1 MIPDEVVE
9 QVRDAADIV
18 QIVGE
23 YVNLK
28 RAGQDFRGPCPF
40 HQGTHRNFSVS
51 PRKRMYY
58 CFVCHEGGDVF
69 RFLQKRLGVEWPA
82 AVKMVG
88 EKSGIEVREID
99 SRREGPDPR
108 EPIWEVNATAAAYFQ
123 KILWDDPL
131 GEQARDYLEQRDITK
146 ETAEQFGIGFAP
158 REIGL
163 LRNYMSTLGFDE
175 QRQIA
180 AGLLVSGDEGSE
192 PRPRFRGRLMFPILD
207 AMGRN
212 VGFGGRL
219 LGPGEPKYLNSPES
233 AAFSKGRTLYGLNWA
248 KNDIRR
254 EDHVL
259 VVEGY
264 FDVVRLINA
273 GFTTVVA
280 PMGTALT
287 EQQSQALRKL
297 TKNIFLLYDSDKAG
311 LQATFRSG
319 DELLRQ
325 GASVR
330 IVTLP
335 EGEDPDTF
343 VKTHGAT
350 ALTARMRDAID
361 VFERKIQLLE
371 RAGMFAELHKK
382 RRALDRL
389 FPTIRAASDQIM
401 RDLYLTRA
409 SEVSGVAREVLE
421 REMTGRATPRGA
433 PSEAAAAP
441 GATAPR
447 ISPTVRVRRGDRRA
461 QRAQRGFSAEREL
474 IRAMLSNR
482 ARVVQFAEK
491 LGVKSF
497 HSEIHREIY
506 RALIAS
512 GPDSTIEELS
522 AKLDEASVETIQEML
537 AEGPVHV
544 DQERTI
550 NDSLAKLRARELELR
565 AAELDRI
572 IPLASDAKKDQ
583 LIAELKSIAVELKGT
598 GRKNFKTS
606 GFRTTDVP

>member
-1 MIPDEVVE
+1 VIPDEVVE

-28 RAGQDFRGPCPF
+28 RSGTDFRGPCPF

-69 RFLQKRLGVEWPA
+69 RFLQKRLGVEWPS

-108 EPIWEVNATAAAYFQ
+108 EPLWEVNATAAAYFQ

-131 GEQARDYLEQRDITK
+131 GAQARDYLAQRDITK

-163 LRNYMSTLGFDE
+163 LRTYMATLGFDE
-175 QRQIA
+175 ERQIA
-180 AGLLVSGDEGSE
+180 AGLLVSGEEGSE

-212 VGFGGRL
+212 VGFGGRI
-219 LGPGEPKYLNSPES
+219 LGSGEPKYLNSPES

-287 EQQSQALRKL
+287 DQQSAALRKL

-335 EGEDPDTF
+335 DGEDPDTF
-343 VKTHGAT
+343 VKKNGAA

-389 FPTIRAASDQIM
+389 LPTIRAASDQIM
-401 RDLYLTRA
+401 RDLYLARA

-421 REMTGRATPRGA
+421 REWTGRAPRESSDPAPA
-433 PSEAAAAP
+433 PS
-441 GATAPR
+441 APR
-447 ISPTVRVRRGDRRA
+447 ISPAARVRRGERRA
-461 QRAQRGFSAEREL
+461 QHSERGSSAEREL
-474 IRAMLSNR
+474 IRAMLFNR
-482 ARVVQFAEK
+482 ARVVQIAEK
-491 LGVKSF
+491 LDVESF
-497 HSEIHREIY
+497 RTPGYRHIY
-506 RALIAS
+506 RALIAL
-512 GPDSTIEELS
+512 GPDSTIEQVS
-522 AKLDEASVETIQEML
+522 ANLDEDAIETIQEIL
-537 AEGPVHV
+537 AEGAFQI

-550 NDSLAKLRARELELR
+550 SDSFATLRARDLDLR

-572 IPLASDAKKDQ
+572 IPLASGAKKDE
-583 LIAELKSIAVELKGT
+583 LIAEKDAIRRELKAT
-598 GRKNFKTS
+598 GRNYFKK
-606 GFRTTDVP
+606 FRRTGAR

>member
-18 QIVGE
+18 QIVVE

-28 RAGQDFRGPCPF
+28 RAGADFRGPCPF

-69 RFLQKRLGVEWPA
+69 RFLQKRLGVEWPQ

-88 EKSGIEVREID
+88 DKSGIEVREID

-108 EPIWEVNATAAAYFQ
+108 EPLWEVNATAAAYFQ

-131 GEQARDYLEQRDITK
+131 GAQARDYLAQRDLTK
-146 ETAEQFGIGFAP
+146 EVAEQFGIGFAP

-163 LRNYMSTLGFDE
+163 LRNYMTTLGFDE
-175 QRQIA
+175 QRLVA
-180 AGLLVSGDEGSE
+180 AGLLISGEEGSE

-207 AMGRN
+207 SMGRN
-212 VGFGGRL
+212 IGFGGRV

-264 FDVVRLINA
+264 FDVVRLISA

-287 EQQSQALRKL
+287 DNQSAALRKL
-297 TKNIFLLYDSDKAG
+297 TKNVFLLYDSDKAG

-335 EGEDPDTF
+335 EGDDPDTF
-343 VKTHGAT
+343 VKKNGAA

-389 FPTIRAASDQIM
+389 LPTIRAASDQIT
-401 RDLYLTRA
+401 RDLYLARA

-421 REMTGRATPRGA
+421 RELTGRATPRVTA
-433 PSEAAAAP
+433 SEAAAVP
-441 GATAPR
+441 APR
-447 ISPTVRVRRGDRRA
+447 ISPEARVRRGERRA
-461 QRAQRGFSAEREL
+461 QHSERGASAEREL
-474 IRAMLSNR
+474 IRSMLVNR
-482 ARVVQFAEK
+482 ARVVQIAEK
-491 LGVKSF
+491 VDVKSF
-497 HSEIHREIY
+497 RARSYRHIY
-506 RALIAS
+506 RALISA

-522 AKLDEASVETIQEML
+522 ANLDEDAVETIQELL
-537 AEGPVHV
+537 AEGTLQV

-550 NDSLAKLRARELELR
+550 NDSLASLRARELDLR

-572 IPLASDAKKDQ
+572 IPLADGAKKDE
-583 LIAELKSIAVELKGT
+583 LIAEKSALVREMTAT
-598 GRKNFKTS
+598 GRNSLKQ
-606 GFRTTDVP
+606 FRRTGAR

>member
-9 QVRDAADIV
+9 QVRDSADIV
-18 QIVGE
+18 QIIGE

-28 RAGQDFRGPCPF
+28 RAGADFRGPCPF

-51 PRKRMYY
+51 SRKRMYY

-88 EKSGIEVREID
+88 EKSGIEVREVD
-99 SRREGPDPR
+99 TRREGPDPR
-108 EPIWEVNATAAAYFQ
+108 EPLWEINATAAAYFQ

-131 GEQARDYLEQRDITK
+131 GEAAREYLTQRDISR
-146 ETAEQFGIGFAP
+146 EVADQFAIGFAP

-163 LRNYMSTLGFDE
+163 LRNYMNTLGFDE
-175 QRQIA
+175 KRLVDT
-180 AGLLVSGDEGSE
+180 GLFVQGEDGSE

-207 AMGRN
+207 SMGRY

-233 AAFSKGRTLYGLNWA
+233 VVFSKGKTLYGLNWA
-248 KNDIRR
+248 KNDVRR
-254 EDHVL
+254 EDQVL

-264 FDVVRLINA
+264 FDVVRLMTA
-273 GFTTVVA
+273 GVATVVA

-287 EQQSQALRKL
+287 DAQAATLRKL
-297 TKNIFLLYDSDKAG
+297 TKNVFLLYDSDKAG

-325 GASVR
+325 GVSVR
-330 IVTLP
+330 VVTLP

-343 VKTHGAT
+343 VKAHGAA
-350 ALTARMRDAID
+350 ALTARLRDAID

-371 RAGMFAELHKK
+371 RAGMFGELHKK

-389 FPTIRAASDQIM
+389 LPTVRATSDEIM
-401 RDLYLTRA
+401 RDLYLSRA

-421 REMTGRATPRGA
+421 RELTGRAA
-433 PSEAAAAP
+433 PPSRPPQAI
-441 GATAPR
+441 APR
-447 ISPTVRVRRGDRRA
+447 ISPVARVRRGERRA
-461 QRAQRGFSAEREL
+461 QHGERGASAEREL
-474 IRAMLSNR
+474 VRAMLSVR
-482 ARVVQFAEK
+482 SRVEQIAEK
-491 LGVKSF
+491 LADESF
-497 HSEIHREIY
+497 RDPVYRAIY
-506 RALIAS
+506 RTLITA
-512 GPDSTIEELS
+512 GPHSTIEEVS
-522 AKLDEASVETIQEML
+522 THLDEEAIGVLEDIL
-537 AEGPVHV
+537 AEGAIQMDP
-544 DQERTI
+544 ERTI
-550 NDSLAKLRARELELR
+550 SDSLATLRARELDQR

-572 IPLASDAKKDQ
+572 IPLADGAQKDK
-583 LIAELKSIAVELKGT
+583 LIAEKDEIREELRAT
-598 GRKNFKTS
+598 GKNYFKK
-606 GFRTTDVP
+606 FRRTGAR